1 MPDGFN
7 RTLKPVLGSPDESM
21 TLIAGHWAI
30 GATGAVG
37 TQTRAKGL
45 TLTRTDVGLYTLQ
58 LTNAGAV
65 ACAIPVIAY
74 AHAALIPAAGDVDP
88 TGDTDAVRAR
98 VVTSVNT
105 TGVITLALV
114 DEGDVVREAASG
126 ARLMVLVALYDSG
139 NI

>member
-7 RTLKPVLGSPDESM
+7 RALSPVLGSPNEGM

-45 TLTRTDVGLYTLQ
+45 TLTRDNVGLYTLQ

-74 AHAALIPAAGDVDP
+74 ANAMLLPASGDVDP
-88 TGDTDAVRAR
+88 TNDTDAVRVR
-98 VVTSVNT
+98 VVTAVNT
-105 TGVITLALV
+105 TGVITIALT
-114 DEGDVVREAASG
+114 DEGDVVREAANG
-126 ARLMVLVALYDSG
+126 ARLMVFVALYDSG